1 MAELE
6 ESAVFNWAWSDK
18 LVTAMMSNEETKVQ
32 ARISELSS
40 TYFRT
45 FRHGFLF
52 WSPST
57 SVPVGTEY

>member
-18 LVTAMMSNEETKVQ
+18 LVTAMISNDETLPKVQ
-32 ARISELSS
+32 SRISELSG
-40 TYFRT
+40 TD
-45 FRHGFLF
+45 F

-57 SVPVGTEY
+57 SMPVGTEY